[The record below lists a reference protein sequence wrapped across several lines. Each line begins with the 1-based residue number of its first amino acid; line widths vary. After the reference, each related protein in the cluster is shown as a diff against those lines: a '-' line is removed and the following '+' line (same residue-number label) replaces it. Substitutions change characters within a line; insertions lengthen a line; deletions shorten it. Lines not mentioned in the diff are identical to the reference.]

1 MKTLLVL
8 YEGAVG
14 LAAML
19 GSVRASAGPSWM
31 PEASQSE
38 DRIPGAHRIN
48 LEELTQWTDRA
59 HKALVF

>member
-1 MKTLLVL
+1 MKTLLIL

-19 GSVRASAGPSWM
+19 GSVRASAEPSWM

-38 DRIPGAHRIN
+38 DHIPGAHRIN
-48 LEELTQWTDRA
+48 LD
-59 HKALVF
+59 